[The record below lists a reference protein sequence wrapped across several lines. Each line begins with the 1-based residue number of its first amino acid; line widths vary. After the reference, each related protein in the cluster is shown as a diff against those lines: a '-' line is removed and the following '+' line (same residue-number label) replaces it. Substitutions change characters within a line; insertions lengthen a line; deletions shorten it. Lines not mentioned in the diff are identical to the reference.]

1 MIETALTKRQASLRT
16 KITVKSLV
24 SLSIVVLTVALP
36 QLAHLAVGAQAGIML
51 LPMYL
56 PVLLGGCILGWRWG
70 VAAGMLSP
78 LVSFLITSAA
88 GNAMP
93 AAARLP
99 FMMAELAVFALIS
112 GMFSNQI
119 ERRSWV
125 AFPAVIAAE
134 LCGRAFFIASVAL
147 FGSGTPFT
155 VSMIWAQIRTGFT
168 GLAIQAVIVP
178 LAVIGIGKLLERE
191 AK

>member
-1 MIETALTKRQASLRT
+1 
-16 KITVKSLV
+16 
-24 SLSIVVLTVALP
+24 
-36 QLAHLAVGAQAGIML
+36 
-51 LPMYL
+51 
-56 PVLLGGCILGWRWG
+56 
-70 VAAGMLSP
+70 
-78 LVSFLITSAA
+78 
-88 GNAMP
+88 
-93 AAARLP
+93 
-99 FMMAELAVFALIS
+99 MMAELAVFALIS
-112 GMFSNQI
+112 GMFSKQI

-155 VSMIWAQIRTGFT
+155 VSMIWAQIRTGFI